1 METFIFVL
9 FHFEL
14 FFIFSSVTFC
24 NLLLRKYND
33 KHKTLEKDY
42 AFQTIY
48 SLQNTLQVYIIQIQ
62 DTIYSLQN
70 TLQVYIIQIQDTIYI
85 IQFTV
90 YSIQYTLHSIQVYII
105 QNTEY
110 SKKYTIYSLQYTL
123 LTT

>member
-62 DTIYSLQN
+62 DTIY
-70 TLQVYIIQIQDTIYI
+70 I
-85 IQFTV
+85 IQFAV

-105 QNTEY
+105 QNTEN